1 MRRILRV
8 GSFLVVL
15 ACAGATTGLA
25 PGAMYDQLPVFTE
38 ALNTIYQSYV
48 DELPAGKLFDSAI
61 VGALRGVDPA
71 AGFLTAQEH
80 RDFQSRAATERA
92 DTGLAITRRGD
103 HVVVVA
109 ARKDSPAERAGLEP
123 GDGVLKLDGLDA
135 NDLQLW
141 QAIDRLRGP
150 AGTAVTLTV
159 RREGWPEP
167 RQLDI
172 ARAPREGSSVGRRDL
187 GAGVVHLRV
196 RWFDDATAGDIAA
209 ALRPAPGV
217 KVSGLALDLRDTA
230 EGPLPPA
237 LELLGLF
244 LPKDQLAVVLD
255 GRPPGGPRRLLTR
268 GPASYRDVPLVL
280 LVNRGSAAAAEVV
293 AGALQDSSRAA
304 VVGTRTSGQG
314 SVQSLIPLADG
325 SAVWLTTAR
334 YVTPKGTAI
343 GGKGIAP
350 DVVVDAPGGTDA
362 DPQLERAVQILKG
375 AKIIG
380 QHRDGS

>member
-1 MRRILRV
+1 MRRILRA
-8 GSFLVVL
+8 GSFLAVL
-15 ACAGATTGLA
+15 ACGGATTGLA
-25 PGAMYDQLPVFTE
+25 PGAMYAQLPVFTE
-38 ALNTIYQSYV
+38 ALDTIYQSYV

-61 VGALRGVDPA
+61 VGALRGVDPG
-71 AGFLTAQEH
+71 AGFLSAEEH
-80 RDFQSRAATERA
+80 RAFQSRATTERA

-109 ARKDSPAERAGLEP
+109 AREDSPAERAGLEP
-123 GDGVLKLDGLDA
+123 GDGVLTLDGLDA
-135 NDLQLW
+135 SDLQLW
-141 QAIDRLRGP
+141 QAVDRLRGP
-150 AGTAVTLTV
+150 AGSSVTLRV

-172 ARAPREGSSVGRRDL
+172 ARAPREGSSVRLRDL
-187 GAGVVHLRV
+187 GAGIALLRI
-196 RWFDDATAGDIAA
+196 RWFDDATAGEIAA
-209 ALRPAPGV
+209 ALGPAPGA
-217 KVSGLALDLRDTA
+217 KVSGLVLDLRDTA

-244 LPKDQLAVVLD
+244 LPKDRLAVTLD
-255 GRPPGGPRRLLTR
+255 GRPPGGPRRVLTQ

-280 LVNRGSAAAAEVV
+280 LANRGSAAAAEVV

-314 SVQSLIPLADG
+314 AGQSLIPLADG
-325 SAVWLTTAR
+325 SAVWLTTTR
-334 YVTPKGTAI
+334 YVTPKGHAI

-350 DVVVDAPGGTDA
+350 DVVVDAPVRTDA

-380 QHRDGS
+380 QHRDGA